1 MSLTN
6 KERERIKRHILEQ
19 IYYNSP
25 TIVKSTAETYNIS
38 RTTVNRYLQK
48 MENEGIIEK
57 CEERPCKWELKEIRQ
72 KYFRFYPKKD
82 TLEEDR
88 IFYADILPLIKE
100 LPNNVVK
107 IWEYAFCEIMNNAIE
122 HAKADFIW
130 VLVKEN
136 ILYTNIFIGDNG
148 IGIFE
153 NIREYVLN
161 TTQTAI
167 TLDEAMSILFV
178 GKMTTNKETH
188 SGEGIFF
195 SSRSLDRFYIYSSN
209 KIFAHEAYDKN
220 MSADI
225 RTMKDSESKEAI
237 ENENGTWVGMEL
249 WNQSKRQLKEV
260 FDMFSS
266 DEKGFY
272 KTQISIKSAIPSAF
286 PVSRSQARRLCSGF
300 DKFEEVELDFSGVDD
315 VGRAFVHEIFCVF
328 LGKHP
333 EISIRIKNA
342 NSTVESV
349 IHSVK
354 NTVI

>member
-19 IYYNSP
+19 IYYSSP

-38 RTTVNRYLQK
+38 RTTVNRYLEK

-57 CEERPCKWELKEIRQ
+57 CEDGPCKWKLKEIRQ
-72 KYFRFYPKKD
+72 QYFAYFPQKNN
-82 TLEEDR
+82 LEEDR
-88 IFYADILPLIKE
+88 IFEADILPLVKG
-100 LPNNVVK
+100 LPENVVK
-107 IWEYAFCEIMNNAIE
+107 IWEYVFCEIMNNAIE
-122 HAKADFIW
+122 HAKAEHIG

-136 ILYTNIFIGDNG
+136 ILYTHISIGDNG

-153 NIREYVLN
+153 NIREYILN
-161 TTQTAI
+161 TTQTDI

-178 GKMTTNKETH
+178 GKMTTNRESH

-209 KIFAHEAYDKN
+209 RIFAHEAYDKN
-220 MSADI
+220 ISVDI
-225 RTMKDSESKEAI
+225 RTIEDSESKDAI
-237 ENENGTWVGMEL
+237 ANEKGTFVVMEL

-272 KTQISIKSAIPSAF
+272 KTQISIKSAIPSVF
-286 PVSRSQARRLCSGF
+286 PVSRSQARRLCRGF

-342 NSTVESV
+342 NSTVEGV
-349 IHSVK
+349 IRSVK